1 MDNVIY
7 IFLFSIQLKRYIK
20 PLNIIYHTI
29 PEKCH
34 DGLDKG
40 QDECYYSSHWMRI
53 IPENTLD
60 HLFISK
66 YKNESI
72 RSNSILLSTPV
83 SVSSL
88 ANINYRILST

>member
-1 MDNVIY
+1 MDQFVLISFQNRLQFEY
-7 IFLFSIQLKRYIK
+7 
-20 PLNIIYHTI
+20 N
-29 PEKCH
+29 
-34 DGLDKG
+34 
-40 QDECYYSSHWMRI
+40 YSSHWMRI